1 MKESSLIILGE
12 TGTGKSSFCNALCL
26 SPKCK
31 VGNDLNSETETV
43 NGIKC
48 DGEYG
53 DIFMIDTPG
62 LNDSNGEEQDKKN
75 INLMKDY
82 IKNHNRIKG
91 IIILLKFTDNR
102 ITGSIKKSLDIFC
115 DMLPMNYFWSHVV
128 IVFSH
133 YFANN
138 IEAKKKKRII
148 AQKIWC

>member
-1 MKESSLIILGE
+1 
-12 TGTGKSSFCNALCL
+12 
-26 SPKCK
+26 
-31 VGNDLNSETETV
+31 
-43 NGIKC
+43 
-48 DGEYG
+48 
-53 DIFMIDTPG
+53 MIDTPG

-138 IEAKKKKRII
+138 IEAKKKK
-148 AQKIWC
+148 KNYCSKNMVLNFLK